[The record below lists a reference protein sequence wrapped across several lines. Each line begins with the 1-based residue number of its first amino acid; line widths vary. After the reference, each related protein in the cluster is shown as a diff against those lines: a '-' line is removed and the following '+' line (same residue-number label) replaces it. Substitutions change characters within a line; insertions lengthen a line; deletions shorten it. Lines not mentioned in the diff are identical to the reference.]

1 MALPALRLISS
12 EDQAYVA
19 LRIDPKFV
27 VTEEQILESVS
38 QERARLPFLAA
49 HPDPP
54 AGWLFSML
62 GREMLDTYNKQL
74 EGYFREFENCIRN
87 AAKVGNWRRLTP
99 LLSLAVVND
108 GGAPANEVE
117 VEVHL
122 PDGFDVLEEK
132 QLKEWPAKPKPPLT
146 PEQMLKQQFSMP
158 ALDMSGLRA
167 LNPSAYVRD
176 AVSGPRI
183 SEIKKVNSYLVSF
196 KLGNVKHTKSVEL
209 PKIYLHFDSDEDA
222 KPFKLRYSILA
233 ANLRNHFWE
242 REM

>member
-1 MALPALRLISS
+1 
-12 EDQAYVA
+12 
-19 LRIDPKFV
+19 
-27 VTEEQILESVS
+27 
-38 QERARLPFLAA
+38 
-49 HPDPP
+49 
-54 AGWLFSML
+54 
-62 GREMLDTYNKQL
+62 MLDTYNKQL

-176 AVSGPRI
+176 AVSRPQDFRDKEG
-183 SEIKKVNSYLVSF
+183 KQ
-196 KLGNVKHTKSVEL
+196 L
-209 PKIYLHFDSDEDA
+209 PGFVQARKCETHKIRGIAKESYLHFDSDEDA

-233 ANLRNHFWE
+233 ANHPKPFLE
-242 REM
+242 R